1 MAMSL
6 DLLSSSEKVS
16 TNSGALHGGCLQR
29 DHSFASMQTVS
40 NGTDSSSPE
49 PSSDGSHPRRAA
61 TWQSSTR
68 DYKRK
73 MLVKAFLQAN
83 GFLHVNEAKHS
94 WGRTRYPLH
103 VAVLQNKPTVVKALL
118 LLGARRKV
126 QTRRGF
132 SPEDL
137 ARRGGLE
144 EVLKI
149 LETTEWDDSVC
160 NAATLCGT
168 V

>member
-1 MAMSL
+1 MSL
-6 DLLSSSEKVS
+6 ELMASSEQAA
-16 TNSGALHGGCLQR
+16 SGGEAYSGCVGR
-29 DHSFASMQTVS
+29 EHSFASTPTISMGTS
-40 NGTDSSSPE
+40 NSNSPE
-49 PSSDGSHPRRAA
+49 PSSNSHPRRA
-61 TWQSSTR
+61 TWHSATR
-68 DYKRK
+68 DYKCK

>member
-1 MAMSL
+1 MTLELMA
-6 DLLSSSEKVS
+6 LSEQAKAKDGGAAMA
-16 TNSGALHGGCLQR
+16 SGVR
-29 DHSFASMQTVS
+29 REHSFASTQTLS
-40 NGTDSSSPE
+40 NGTDSNGSE
-49 PSSDGSHPRRAA
+49 ASSDGSHPRRA

-68 DYKRK
+68 EYKCK

-103 VAVLQNKPTVVKALL
+103 VAVLQNKPAVVKALL

-132 SPEDL
+132 LPEDL
-137 ARRGGLE
+137 ARRGALE
-144 EVLKI
+144 EVLQV
-149 LETTEWDDSVC
+149 LETTAPEGSV
-160 NAATLCGT
+160 
-168 V
+168 